1 MKRYLALDAGGTKVA
16 AVLYNDDF
24 EQIGAVV
31 SGSLREN
38 TTSRE
43 LVEKHIGQ
51 LIEGLGLDG
60 GEIEEVCGICEK
72 SLIERIKTICHV
84 KNYKIAKELE
94 LGLSAAG
101 IFGDGMLALSGTG
114 ASLFCRF
121 HGEFLRTGSYGAPVA
136 DEGSGYWIGRNAFLA
151 AIRDDEERGPRTLL
165 TDLIPRHLGFKG
177 REELGSSIFSI
188 YGNAN
193 HSPVACV
200 ARCAPIV
207 TEAAKMGDAV
217 ASEILRD
224 AGRLLAEQ
232 LLYLIR
238 KHSLPDNLPL
248 TISGSVWR
256 GDRLI
261 FDTFCSLIKAQ
272 CPSRTII
279 VPVLEPVLGVIA
291 RHYHGRYGHF
301 NEKDVALLAGNF
313 PDFTFELD
321 KPKPRG

>member
-51 LIEGLGLDG
+51 IIDGLGLDG
-60 GEIEEVCGICEK
+60 GEIEEIRGICEK
-72 SLIERIKTICHV
+72 SLIERIKSICHV
-84 KNYKIAKELE
+84 KSHAIAKVLE

-101 IFGDGMLALSGTG
+101 IFGDGLLALSGTG
-114 ASLFCRF
+114 ASLLCRYR
-121 HGEFLRTGSYGAPVA
+121 GEFLRTGSYGAPVA
-136 DEGSGYWIGRNAFLA
+136 DEGSGYWIGRSAFIA
-151 AIRDDEERGPRTLL
+151 AIRDDEERGPRTLV

-177 REELGSSIFSI
+177 REELDQSIFSI

-193 HSPVACV
+193 NSPVACV
-200 ARCAPIV
+200 AKCAPLV
-207 TEAAKMGDAV
+207 TDAAKLGDAV
-217 ASEILRD
+217 AIGILRD

-232 LLYLIR
+232 LLHLIR
-238 KHSLPDNLPL
+238 KYNLPDNLPL

-256 GDRLI
+256 GDRMI
-261 FDTFCSLIKAQ
+261 FNTFRSLIEAQ

-279 VPVLEPVLGVIA
+279 IPRLEPVLGVIS
-291 RHYHGRYGHF
+291 RQYYERFGHF
-301 NEKDVALLAGNF
+301 DERDAAIIAGNF

-321 KPKPRG
+321 KPKPRE

>member
-1 MKRYLALDAGGTKVA
+1 MKRYLALDAGGSKIA
-16 AVLYNDDF
+16 AILYDDGF

-43 LVEKHIGQ
+43 LIEKHIGQ
-51 LIEGLGLDG
+51 VIEGLGLDG
-60 GEIEEVCGICEK
+60 VEIEKICGICEK
-72 SLIERIKTICHV
+72 SLIERIRNTCKV
-84 KNYKIAKELE
+84 KSVQIMKELE

-101 IFGDGMLALSGTG
+101 IFDDGMLALAGTG
-114 ASLFCRF
+114 ASLFCQYG
-121 HGEFLRTGSYGAPVA
+121 GEALRVGSYGAPVA
-136 DEGSGYWIGRNAFLA
+136 DEGSGYWIGRNAFIA
-151 AIRDDEERGPRTLL
+151 AIRDDEERGPRTIL

-177 REELGSSIFSI
+177 REDLGRSIFSI
-188 YGNAN
+188 YGNPD

-200 ARCAPIV
+200 AQCAPLV

-217 ASEILRD
+217 ATGILRD

-232 LLYLIR
+232 MLCLIR
-238 KHSLPDNLPL
+238 KNNLPDSLPL

-261 FDTFCSLIKAQ
+261 FDTFCAMMKAQ

-279 VPVLEPVLGVIA
+279 IPRLEPVLGVIS
-291 RHYHGRYGHF
+291 RHFYERYGHF
-301 NEKDVALLAGNF
+301 DERDAARIARSF
-313 PDFTFELD
+313 PNFTFELD
-321 KPKPRG
+321 KTKPRK

>member
-16 AVLYNDDF
+16 AVLYNGDF

-60 GEIEEVCGICEK
+60 GEIEEICGICEK
-72 SLIERIKTICHV
+72 SLIERIKTICQI
-84 KNYKIAKELE
+84 KNLVTLKELE

-114 ASLFCRF
+114 ASLFCRYR
-121 HGEFLRTGSYGAPVA
+121 GEFLRTGSYGAPVA

-291 RHYHGRYGHF
+291 RHYYGRYGHF
-301 NEKDVALLAGNF
+301 DEKDVALVAGNF
-313 PDFTFELD
+313 PDFTFDLD

>member
-38 TTSRE
+38 TTPRN
-43 LVEKHIGQ
+43 LIEKHIAQ
-51 LIEGLGLDG
+51 VIEGLGLYG
-60 GEIEEVCGICEK
+60 GEIERICGICEN
-72 SLIERIKTICHV
+72 SLIERIQTRCHV
-84 KNYKIAKELE
+84 RDVNVVREVE

-101 IFGDGMLALSGTG
+101 IFGDGLLALSGTG
-114 ASLFCRF
+114 ASLFCRYN
-121 HGEFLRTGSYGAPVA
+121 GQFLRAGSYGAPVA

-165 TDLIPRHLGFKG
+165 TDFIPRQLGFKG
-177 REELGSSIFSI
+177 REELGQSIFSI
-188 YGNAN
+188 YRNGN

-200 ARCAPIV
+200 AQCAPLV
-207 TEAAKMGDAV
+207 TAAAKKGDAV
-217 ASEILRD
+217 AADILRD

-232 LLYLIR
+232 MLYLIR
-238 KHSLPDNLPL
+238 KYNLPDSLPL

-256 GDRLI
+256 GDKLV
-261 FDTFCSLIKAQ
+261 FDTFCSLIRRQ
-272 CPSRTII
+272 SPSRTIT
-279 VPVLEPVLGVIA
+279 VPRLEPVLGVIA
-291 RHYHGRYGHF
+291 RHYYGIFGHF
-301 NEKDVALLAGNF
+301 NETDATLMAGNF

-321 KPKPRG
+321 NPTPRG

>member
-1 MKRYLALDAGGTKVA
+1 MKRFLALDAGGTKVA

-38 TTSRE
+38 TTSRK

-60 GEIEEVCGICEK
+60 GEIEEICGICEK
-72 SLIERIKTICHV
+72 SLIERIRTICHV
-84 KNYKIAKELE
+84 KTHKIAKELD

-114 ASLFCRF
+114 AALFCRYR
-121 HGEFLRTGSYGAPVA
+121 GEWFRAGSYGAPVA
-136 DEGSGYWIGRNAFLA
+136 DEGSGYWMGRSAFIA

-177 REELGSSIFSI
+177 REELGRSIFSI
-188 YGNAN
+188 YGNAD

-200 ARCAPIV
+200 ARCAPLV
-207 TEAAKMGDAV
+207 TEAAKLGDDV
-217 ASEILRD
+217 AAAILRD
-224 AGRLLAEQ
+224 AGRLLAAQ
-232 LLYLIR
+232 LRHLIR
-238 KHSLPDNLPL
+238 KHNLPDNLPL

-256 GDRLI
+256 GDRLT

-279 VPVLEPVLGVIA
+279 VPRLEPVLGVIS
-291 RHYHGRYGHF
+291 RQYYGRYGHF
-301 NEKDVALLAGNF
+301 DGKDAAFIAGNF

>member
-31 SGSLREN
+31 SGSLRKN

-51 LIEGLGLDG
+51 LIEGLGLGG
-60 GEIEEVCGICEK
+60 GEIEEIRGTCEE
-72 SLIERIKTICHV
+72 SLIERIKSICHV
-84 KNYKIAKELE
+84 KNHVIAKELE

-114 ASLFCRF
+114 ASLFCRYR
-121 HGEFLRTGSYGAPVA
+121 GESLGTGSYGAPVA

-165 TDLIPRHLGFKG
+165 TELIPQHLGFKG
-177 REELGSSIFSI
+177 REDVGRSIFSI
-188 YGNAN
+188 YKNAN

-200 ARCAPIV
+200 ARCAPLV
-207 TEAAKMGDAV
+207 TAAAKQGDAV
-217 ASEILRD
+217 AAGILRE
-224 AGRLLAEQ
+224 AGTLLAGQ
-232 LLYLIR
+232 MLYLIR
-238 KHSLPDNLPL
+238 KHNLPDSLPL

-279 VPVLEPVLGVIA
+279 VPKLEPVLGVIS
-291 RHYHGRYGHF
+291 RQYYGRYGHF
-301 NEKDVALLAGNF
+301 DEKDVALVAGNF